1 MFYGHAMFTGG
12 NSHKGSRYLS
22 FPSSLSLSCPVD
34 TKTDFNLNNII
45 ATLSLISIS
54 LVKQFAGKCPDMALR
69 TVLVITSVTFRVT
82 LKMINFLLLNE
93 LKTQQNLAHLL
104 YRDCAPQYSNNF
116 FRCLRKIK
124 VEVV

>member
-1 MFYGHAMFTGG
+1 MATGFLDI
-12 NSHKGSRYLS
+12 Y
-22 FPSSLSLSCPVD
+22 
-34 TKTDFNLNNII
+34 
-45 ATLSLISIS
+45 
-54 LVKQFAGKCPDMALR
+54 MALR

-93 LKTQQNLAHLL
+93 LKTQQNLAHLF

-116 FRCLRKIK
+116 SRCLRKIK